1 MKKKAESP
9 MGALLGGIPLGMGR
23 TIHFNKQV
31 DQVTIGAVTEQILAI
46 NADDEAL
53 KKIYKLN
60 DLKYK
65 PEPIEIYIDSYGGYV
80 YQILGLVSVMA
91 KSKTPIHTI
100 CTGAAMSCGFV
111 MLICGHKRFAYELA
125 TPMYHQVSSGAIG
138 TMKSMEEDVA
148 EGKRLQ
154 KILEKITL
162 ENTKIS
168 KKKLKKIYD
177 TKFDWFMTSKKA
189 LKLGVIDEII

>member
-1 MKKKAESP
+1 MMKKKAESP

-91 KSKTPIHTI
+91 KSYTYYLYWCRNVLWI
-100 CTGAAMSCGFV
+100 CNVNLWS
-111 MLICGHKRFAYELA
+111 
-125 TPMYHQVSSGAIG
+125 
-138 TMKSMEEDVA
+138 
-148 EGKRLQ
+148 
-154 KILEKITL
+154 
-162 ENTKIS
+162 
-168 KKKLKKIYD
+168 
-177 TKFDWFMTSKKA
+177 
-189 LKLGVIDEII
+189 